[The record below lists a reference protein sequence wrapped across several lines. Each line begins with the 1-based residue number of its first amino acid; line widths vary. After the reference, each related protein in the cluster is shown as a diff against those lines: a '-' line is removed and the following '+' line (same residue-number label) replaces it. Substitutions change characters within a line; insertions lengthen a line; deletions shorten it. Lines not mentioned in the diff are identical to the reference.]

1 MTRARRAYVKGMRFL
16 LAMVLFAFVS
26 ATPFHAAMAASKAPV
41 AAATSDHCGSPVKPT
56 NEPKVAPDKCC
67 SPMPPALSPSFAAR
81 VDAHIAIRLAEP
93 LLRRVL
99 AVDGRAWEA
108 DPPPPRIA

>member
-1 MTRARRAYVKGMRFL
+1 MRFL

-41 AAATSDHCGSPVKPT
+41 AAATSDHCGSPANPSKDSKP
-56 NEPKVAPDKCC
+56 APDKCC
-67 SPMPPALSPSFAAR
+67 SPMPPALSPAFAAR
-81 VDAHIAIRLAEP
+81 IETPIATRLATP
-93 LLRRVL
+93 LLRRL
-99 AVDGRAWEA
+99 SAVDGSAWEA